1 MVAYTYT
8 PDANFNGSDS
18 FTYKVNDGTADSG
31 VQTISITV
39 NPVNDAPVALDG
51 TITTNEDAAI
61 TGSVSF
67 SDIDVPADALVASV
81 VTNPA
86 HGTLVFGADGSYTYT
101 PDANFNGTDSFTYK
115 VNDGTAD
122 SGIQTISITV
132 NPVNDAPVALDGSIT
147 TNEDAAITGSVS
159 FSDIDVPA
167 DALIASVVTN
177 PAHGTLVFGADGS
190 YTYTPDAN
198 FNGSDSF
205 TYKVNDGT
213 ADSGIQTISITVNP
227 VNDAPVAL
235 DGSITTNED
244 AAITGSVSFSD
255 IDVPADALVASV
267 VDQPTHGSLVFN
279 ADGSYTYTPD
289 ANFNGS

>member
-1 MVAYTYT
+1 MLMVHILTHQMLT
-8 PDANFNGSDS
+8 S
-18 FTYKVNDGTADSG
+18 TAS
-31 VQTISITV
+31 
-39 NPVNDAPVALDG
+39 
-51 TITTNEDAAI
+51 
-61 TGSVSF
+61 
-67 SDIDVPADALVASV
+67 
-81 VTNPA
+81 
-86 HGTLVFGADGSYTYT
+86 
-101 PDANFNGTDSFTYK
+101 DSFTYK

-132 NPVNDAPVALDGSIT
+132 NPVNDAPVALDGTIT
-147 TNEDAAITGSVS
+147 TNEDAAISGSVS

-167 DALIASVVTN
+167 DALVASVVDQ
-177 PAHGTLVFGADGS
+177 PAHGSLVFSADGS

-213 ADSGIQTISITVNP
+213 ADSGIQTITITVNP

-267 VDQPTHGSLVFN
+267 VDAPSWYISLQC
-279 ADGSYTYTPD
+279 
-289 ANFNGS
+289 

>member
-1 MVAYTYT
+1 MT
-8 PDANFNGSDS
+8 
-18 FTYKVNDGTADSG
+18 
-31 VQTISITV
+31 
-39 NPVNDAPVALDG
+39 
-51 TITTNEDAAI
+51 
-61 TGSVSF
+61 
-67 SDIDVPADALVASV
+67 
-81 VTNPA
+81 
-86 HGTLVFGADGSYTYT
+86 
-101 PDANFNGTDSFTYK
+101 
-115 VNDGTAD
+115 
-122 SGIQTISITV
+122 
-132 NPVNDAPVALDGSIT
+132 
-147 TNEDAAITGSVS
+147 
-159 FSDIDVPA
+159 
-167 DALIASVVTN
+167 ASVVTN

-267 VDQPTHGSLVFN
+267 VDQPAHGSLVFN

-289 ANFNGS
+289 ANFNGSDSFTYKVNDGTADSGIQTITITVNPVNDAPVAQDGSITTNEDAAITGSVSFSDIDVPADALVASVVDKSCSWYVSLRC